1 MVSDTKLNA
10 AAAQILRLLEDGKP
24 HPITDL
30 KSIELPVSELD
41 AAIEY
46 LTDEEYIIR
55 LEDGQISKN

>member
-1 MVSDTKLNA
+1 M
-10 AAAQILRLLEDGKP
+10 QLLDDGKP
-24 HPITDL
+24 HFITEL

-55 LEDGQISKN
+55 LEDGCIAKS